1 MIGIGEILGYNI
13 LLYICM
19 LNIDLELLFLNI
31 SIIKKNYVYENVYI
45 LIELKFMFLKINFL
59 FLVVEC
65 W

>member
-31 SIIKKNYVYENVYI
+31 SIIKKYVYENVYI